1 MVGTL
6 WLSIIGATT
15 PCKAGFPVTLVWM
28 VRRFGDAS
36 VLNRRLLE
44 IGSSGLVLDQKSLL
58 WNFILGFSSLNFVP
72 MGVPTIFYRWLVSL
86 FEPEGL
92 WLQTSGWKNFK
103 KNYSG
108 ARTNRVSSQ

>member
-44 IGSSGLVLDQKSLL
+44 IGSSGLVFGSEVFALEFYSGI
-58 WNFILGFSSLNFVP
+58 FILEFCSNGGSNHLLQMAGVFV
-72 MGVPTIFYRWLVSL
+72 
-86 FEPEGL
+86 
-92 WLQTSGWKNFK
+92 
-103 KNYSG
+103 
-108 ARTNRVSSQ
+108 